1 MADTEFKFLG
11 DFRGRTMLEK
21 VTILLVIGP
30 QQLVK
35 LNERLSTAGILLMAL
50 LV

>member
-1 MADTEFKFLG
+1 MADAESKFLG